1 MLAGMLIFF
10 FYRHVYHQVITKG
23 ITDVMCYQCVVADVG
38 PSVARFLALNG
49 EMTGTSFNIEA
60 RVNIG

>member
-1 MLAGMLIFF
+1 
-10 FYRHVYHQVITKG
+10 
-23 ITDVMCYQCVVADVG
+23 MCYQCVVADVG
-38 PSVARFLALNG
+38 PSVARFLELNE